1 MKKVSEEVKKEI
13 REYCRLHNTLT
24 GVYRVLGEKY
34 GVAWETV
41 RRINEPKYDRL
52 VHRMYM
58 RRRLLKLF
66 EQNKTGIKPTYHKIF
81 LSRVR
86 DSRTLEDVGKENKL
100 TRERVR
106 QIVAKVSYKL
116 GYPQV
121 ELYS

>member
-81 LSRVR
+81 LSRVNAFVKHIR
-86 DSRTLEDVGKENKL
+86 P
-100 TRERVR
+100 
-106 QIVAKVSYKL
+106 ISYLSLNIRHSPNQLQPTSLKQDISIDL
-116 GYPQV
+116 IK
-121 ELYS
+121 S